1 MRRRSWYRRVKNGL
15 AAAAQTILAA
25 PLKLPPKVVAGA
37 RYVALLIGLLD
48 ALATKAPDEQPA
60 GSKEEPPDE

>member
-1 MRRRSWYRRVKNGL
+1 MRPPWYRRVKRGL
-15 AAAAQTILAA
+15 AAAAQAILAA

-37 RYVALLIGLLD
+37 RYVALLIGVLD
-48 ALATKAPDEQPA
+48 AVDAEKPDRHPE